1 MTPLPTTAVDRLLLD
16 APADLTPVSA
26 PRAVEEHRR
35 HRASWYAPLVDDLV
49 LTDPVLAAAAR
60 RAGGGSEL
68 AVTVFVL
75 GGAGGLVALA
85 RRQLPGLRVRAVET
99 ALQDLDDLG
108 GSAARVVAAA
118 QQLEEVEVYVG
129 LPPSA
134 GWLRAVELVEAAGLC
149 AAVTAGSEPGSTLA
163 LAEQLSV
170 LVEAD
175 LPFLVLPRPDEGQ
188 LTGHD
193 PALQVLALLRATW
206 ALVEGASPSEAAAL
220 LADGQLSDG
229 QGADAVEAVSTWDE
243 ATAAR
248 VRRRLRRVVLP
259 VGVTAAGLAHLG
271 LVPAPPDV

>member
-175 LPFLVLPRPDEGQ
+175 LPFLVRPRLDAARAAGR
-188 LTGHD
+188 D
-193 PALQVLALLRATW
+193 PALMAMALLRAVA
-206 ALVEGASPSEAAAL
+206 ALVEGGSPADTAEL
-220 LADGQLSDG
+220 LEVRSADETVAGVQ
-229 QGADAVEAVSTWDE
+229 AWDE
-243 ATAAR
+243 STATR
-248 VRRRLRRVVLP
+248 VRRRLRRAVLP
-259 VGVTAAGLAHLG
+259 VATTVAGLGHLRLVTAPRQA
-271 LVPAPPDV
+271 